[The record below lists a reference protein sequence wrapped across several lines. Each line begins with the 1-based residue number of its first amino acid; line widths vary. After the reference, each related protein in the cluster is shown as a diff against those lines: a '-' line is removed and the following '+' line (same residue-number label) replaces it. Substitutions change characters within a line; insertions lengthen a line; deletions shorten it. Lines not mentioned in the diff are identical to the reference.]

1 MEEKKEKSIVEV
13 IKETWESEHIKHIR
27 LGMAIAKLRD
37 AYYYKDLIAFLKG
50 NDETH
55 GSMYFYLLKPLYDE
69 YGYKKVNDILI
80 ELDSE
85 EANNE

>member
-1 MEEKKEKSIVEV
+1 MEEKKEKSLGEV
-13 IKETWESEHIKHIR
+13 VKEMLQGEDKKNIR
-27 LGMAIAKLRD
+27 LGMAIAEVRN

-50 NDETH
+50 DGEGNGTL
-55 GSMYFYLLKPLYDE
+55 YFHLLKPLYDT
-69 YGYKKVNDILI
+69 YGYKKVNDILL